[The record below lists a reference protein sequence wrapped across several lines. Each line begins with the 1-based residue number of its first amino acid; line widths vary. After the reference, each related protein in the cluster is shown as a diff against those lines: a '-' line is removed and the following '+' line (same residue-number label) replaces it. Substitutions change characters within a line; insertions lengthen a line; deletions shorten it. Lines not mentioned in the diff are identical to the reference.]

1 MIYREFG
8 KTGKMVSAL
17 GMGLT
22 RFPPDLYRTEEGR
35 EKCADLIVQ
44 AWEQGINYFDTAPL
58 YCEWKSE
65 EILGQAIK
73 RIQGTPYISNK
84 SSSTM
89 DATADQLRRRLETSL
104 RKMNV
109 SKVTFYNMWG
119 ILNYEQYL
127 DVIRPGGPY
136 EGALAAQR
144 EGLIDHICFSA
155 HCTGEEI
162 EKILQD
168 DRFEGMTIGYNAINF
183 KFREKGLEAARK
195 KGLGVATMNPLN
207 GGVIPGN
214 PERFSFIRSDERQT
228 IAQAAL
234 LFNAAQEGISVV
246 LSGISNERE
255 LMENVD
261 AFQEEKIF
269 PAAKVQEIKEKI
281 ENTFEVLC
289 TGCNYCAGC
298 PQNIKINQLMLAY
311 NQYLLS
317 NCNADALQTYMS
329 DVWRRNPED
338 SYACIKCGK
347 CEKKCTQHLNIIERI
362 ETINAFSKQYVDS
375 RFNKLKDYFS
385 VPDNYKLGIYA
396 SGPYAK
402 RIFDLYQQG
411 GGRINFELHFFDSN
425 PEKWGKP
432 AVVEGYY
439 VEPPQTIKELGMQK
453 ILVASE
459 AYYQEI
465 YRSLREE
472 YGLEMEIQ
480 LLSIK
485 GLC

>member
-8 KTGKMVSAL
+8 KTGKMVSVL

-22 RFPPDLYRTEEGR
+22 RFSPDLYRTPEGR

-44 AWEQGINYFDTAPL
+44 AWEQGINYFDTAPM

-65 EILGQAIK
+65 EILGLAIK
-73 RIQGTPYISNK
+73 RMNGTPYISNK

-89 DATADQLRRRLETSL
+89 DATADQLRRRLDASL

-109 SKVTFYNMWG
+109 SKITFYNMWG
-119 ILNYEQYL
+119 ILSYEQYL

-136 EGALAAQR
+136 EGALAAKR
-144 EGLIDHICFSA
+144 EGLIDHICFST
-155 HCTGEEI
+155 HCSGEEI

-168 DRFEGMTIGYNAINF
+168 DRFEGMTLGYNAINF

-195 KGLGVATMNPLN
+195 KGIGVATMNPLN

-214 PERFSFIRSDERQT
+214 PERFSFIKSDERQT

-234 LFNAAQEGISVV
+234 LFNAAQDGISVV

-255 LMENVD
+255 LLENADV
-261 AFQEEKIF
+261 FQEGKIF
-269 PAAKVQEIKEKI
+269 SAVKVEEIKEKI
-281 ENTFEVLC
+281 ESTFEVLC

-298 PQNIKINQLMLAY
+298 PQDIKINQLMLAY

-317 NCNADALQTYMS
+317 DCNAKAFQTYMS
-329 DVWRRNPED
+329 DVWRKNPEENH
-338 SYACIKCGK
+338 SCIKCGR
-347 CEKKCTQHLNIIERI
+347 CERKCTQHLNIIRRI
-362 ETINAFSKQYVDS
+362 ETINDFSKQYIDS
-375 RFNKLKDYFS
+375 LAPKLKEYFD
-385 VPDNYKLGIYA
+385 VPEGYKLGIYA

-402 RIFDLYQQG
+402 RVFDLYKKG
-411 GGRINFELHFFDSN
+411 GGKINFELHFFDSDS
-425 PEKWGKP
+425 EKWGKP
-432 AVVEGYY
+432 SVVDGYY
-439 VEPPQTIKELGMQK
+439 VENPQSIKKQGIQK

-465 YRSLREE
+465 YRFLKEE
-472 YGLEMEIQ
+472 CEIEIEIRPLSVQ
-480 LLSIK
+480 L
-485 GLC
+485 